1 MRLID
6 ADTVSK
12 LFDAEFIALSQYAT
26 VFDVI

>member
-6 ADTVSK
+6 SDTVLK
-12 LFDAEFIALSQYAT
+12 LFDAEFKALSQYAT